1 MLSSEYNILIVY
13 IVKNERIE
21 IDSMLLT
28 FNNYNFF
35 VLEHWKNSTNN
46 CQL

>member
-1 MLSSEYNILIVY
+1 MGSEYNILIVY
-13 IVKNERIE
+13 IMKNEQIE
-21 IDSMLLT
+21 IDCMLLT
-28 FNNYNFF
+28 FDNFNFF